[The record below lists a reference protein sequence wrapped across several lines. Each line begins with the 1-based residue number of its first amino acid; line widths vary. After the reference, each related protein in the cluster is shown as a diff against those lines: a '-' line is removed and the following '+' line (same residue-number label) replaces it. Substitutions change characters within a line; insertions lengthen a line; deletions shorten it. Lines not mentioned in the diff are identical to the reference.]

1 MFRVAVAGVKGN
13 RFSEQGWRIITV
25 EITHLTSI
33 QSSSINLEFVNVALP
48 MVLIAAL
55 FQIPDGLQG
64 IANSI
69 LRGLNDTRIPALLA
83 ISSFWLFGVGGGALL
98 GFTFDFGPVG
108 VWSGLLVGLATSALA
123 LTWRMQRSI
132 HRLQAGGRILSG

>member
-1 MFRVAVAGVKGN
+1 MAALLIWSEAFVQIYLNSNDPLLDEVVA
-13 RFSEQGWRIITV
+13 
-25 EITHLTSI
+25 L
-33 QSSSINLEFVNVALP
+33 ALP

-98 GFTFDFGPVG
+98 GFIFDFGTVG
-108 VWSGLLVGLATSALA
+108 VWSSLLVGLATSALA
-123 LTWRMQRSI
+123 LTCHIMQLSI
-132 HRLQAGGRILSG
+132 QRLQAGGRILSG